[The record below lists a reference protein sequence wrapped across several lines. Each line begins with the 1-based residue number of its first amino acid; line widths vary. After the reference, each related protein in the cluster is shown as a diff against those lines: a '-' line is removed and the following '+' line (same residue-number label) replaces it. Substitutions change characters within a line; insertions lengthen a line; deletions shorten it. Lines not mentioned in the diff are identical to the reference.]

1 MSSVTKT
8 TPTKATSTKLDGLH
22 SKEVWILPKEISAK
36 ETETEE
42 PLDNT
47 EVCVCVCVRVI
58 FCLWQVSKKLMNQ
71 FLFAH
76 SKLFTKIG

>member
-8 TPTKATSTKLDGLH
+8 TPTKATPTKLDGLH

-42 PLDNT
+42 PLDDT
-47 EVCVCVCVRVI
+47 EVCVCVCV
-58 FCLWQVSKKLMNQ
+58 CACD
-71 FLFAH
+71 FLSVAGVKEADESVFVC
-76 SKLFTKIG
+76 S

>member
-8 TPTKATSTKLDGLH
+8 TPTKATPTKLDGLH

-47 EVCVCVCVRVI
+47 EVCVCVCVCV
-58 FCLWQVSKKLMNQ
+58 
-71 FLFAH
+71 
-76 SKLFTKIG
+76 

>member
-8 TPTKATSTKLDGLH
+8 TPTKATPTKLDGLH

-47 EVCVCVCVRVI
+47 EVYVCVCACVRV
-58 FCLWQVSKKLMNQ
+58 CVCACD
-71 FLFAH
+71 FLSVAGVKEADE
-76 SKLFTKIG
+76 SVLVCSQ